1 MDTDSTFKRLFSGR
15 KAKTISKLKDFLYL
29 AEKNTPLDMAT
40 FEPFPED
47 ELGVLLN
54 RIVAVYNRYAKEQT
68 FLTKAQETA
77 IMEKQEQIRNKKQL
91 TQNISHELKTPV
103 SSIQGY
109 LETIINNPKLSS
121 QQIMDFVSKSY
132 EQSKRLTSLLQDL
145 STITRMD
152 EASEMI
158 EKEDVSLSDI
168 IKEAVKSKLLEST
181 EKNITVHNNIPD
193 GLRIYGNESLLRSVF
208 TNLLDNAIQY
218 SRGTEIVIDL
228 QDDASDFYVFSFYD
242 NGVGIDE
249 SHLPRIFE
257 RFYRIDKGRSRLLG
271 GTGLGLSIVKNA
283 ILIHGGAVQARKHEG
298 GGLEFVFSLAK
309 KS

>member
-1 MDTDSTFKRLFSGR
+1 MDTDSKFKTHIFGK
-15 KAKTISKLKDFLYL
+15 KAKIISKLRDFVYL
-29 AEKNTPLDMAT
+29 AEKNTPLDIASY
-40 FEPFPED
+40 EPFPDD
-47 ELGVLLN
+47 ELGRLLN
-54 RIVAVYNRYAKEQT
+54 RMVAVYNRYAKEQT
-68 FLTKAQETA
+68 FLTKAQERA

-109 LETIINNPKLSS
+109 LETIINNPKLSK
-121 QQIMDFVSKSY
+121 QQIMDFVIKSH
-132 EQSKRLTSLLQDL
+132 EQSKRLSLLLQDL

-158 EKEDVSLSDI
+158 EKDDISLSEI
-168 IKEAVKSKLLEST
+168 IDEAVKSKTSEAQ
-181 EKNITVHNNIPD
+181 EKGIVIHNNTPE
-193 GLRIYGNESLLRSVF
+193 GLNMFGNESLIRSIF
-208 TNLLDNAIQY
+208 TNLLNNAIQY
-218 SRGTEIVIDL
+218 SRGTEITIVL
-228 QDDASDFYVFSFYD
+228 QDKTNDFYVFSFSD

-249 SHLPRIFE
+249 IHLSRIFE

-283 ILIHGGAVQARKHEG
+283 ILIHGGAIEARNHDGK
-298 GGLEFVFSLAK
+298 GLEFVFSLAK

>member
-158 EKEDVSLSDI
+158 EKEDVSLSEI
-168 IKEAVKSKLLEST
+168 IKEAVKGKLLEST